1 MDGSINLGRLGA
13 SRLSR
18 ITRTAPAHDSDEG
31 IRLAV
36 DNATLP
42 MIRNSQR
49 SNPSGM
55 LVKAIY
61 GSFWK

>member
-1 MDGSINLGRLGA
+1 MDGSINLGRVGA
-13 SRLSR
+13 LRLSR
-18 ITRTAPAHDSDEG
+18 ITRTASVHDSDEG

-36 DNATLP
+36 DITSLP
-42 MIRNSQR
+42 MIRHSQR

-61 GSFWK
+61 RFFWK